1 MLLTACLRLAD
12 RRRKPVR
19 PPSQRTVILLHHA
32 YGTGGTVRTVLTY
45 ARHLAAQRDVELV
58 SVVRERQSSF
68 FTIPDG
74 VGVTFLDDRMEPPRG
89 LRGAARRHLS
99 RVPSLLVPQNE
110 PSYKRC
116 SLWTDVLLVRYLR
129 SLQGGVL
136 ITTRPSLNLAAA
148 MCAPAGV
155 VTIGQEHMNLGTHR
169 GALRAQILRWY
180 GRLDA
185 VVTLTPSDM
194 EGYRCALPKQIH
206 APHAPHLDFIPNAL
220 PALKGGPADQRAKT
234 VMAAGRLVKQKGFD
248 LLLAAWQEVAAAH
261 PDWTL
266 RIYGTGRLQTRL
278 ETQIRE
284 LGLATTVSLMGA
296 AGDIGTE
303 MSKASIL
310 ALSSRYEGLPMILI
324 EGMSK
329 GLAVAAFDCPTG
341 PREIITD
348 GADGLLVEPENAA
361 ALAGAIGRLIEDDD
375 LRRRLGAQAVLTAAA
390 RYDLTG
396 IGARWDALF
405 DELATAG
412 RRTP

>member
-1 MLLTACLRLAD
+1 MLAASLRFAD
-12 RRRKPVR
+12 RRRAVA
-19 PPSQRTVILLHHA
+19 PPSRRTVILVQHA

-45 ARHLAAQRDVELV
+45 ARHLAAQREVEVV
-58 SVVRERQSSF
+58 SVVRERAHSF
-68 FTIPDG
+68 FPVPGG
-74 VGVTFLDDRMEPPRG
+74 VKVSFLDDRVAPPRG
-89 LRGAARRHLS
+89 LRGMARRLLS
-99 RVPSLLVPQNE
+99 RVPSMLVPLNE
-110 PSYKRC
+110 PSHKRC
-116 SLWTDVLLVRYLR
+116 SLWTDLLLVGFLR
-129 SLQGGVL
+129 SLRGGVL

-148 MCAPAGV
+148 MCAPPGV
-155 VTIGQEHMNLGTHR
+155 VTIGQEHMNLGAHR

-194 EGYRCALPKQIH
+194 EGYRRALPE
-206 APHAPHLDFIPNAL
+206 APHAPRTPHLDFIPNAL
-220 PALKGGPADQRAKT
+220 PALRGGPADQRAKT
-234 VMAAGRLVKQKGFD
+234 VMAAGRLVRQKGFD
-248 LLLAAWQEVAAAH
+248 LLLAAWQEVSAAH

-278 ETQIRE
+278 EAQIQE
-284 LGLATTVSLMGA
+284 LGLAGTVSLMGA

-310 ALSSRYEGLPMILI
+310 ALSSRYEGLPMVLI

-348 GADGLLVEPENAA
+348 GADGLLVEPENIA
-361 ALAGAIGRLIEDDD
+361 ALAGAIGHLIEDDD

-405 DELATAG
+405 DELVTAG